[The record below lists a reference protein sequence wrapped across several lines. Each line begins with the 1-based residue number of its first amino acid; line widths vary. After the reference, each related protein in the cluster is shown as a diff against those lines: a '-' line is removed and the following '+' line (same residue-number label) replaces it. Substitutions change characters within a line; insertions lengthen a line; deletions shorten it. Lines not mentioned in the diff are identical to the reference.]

1 MLGPNHVLFP
11 RLPSAT
17 AHHAFWPPAGRRFGL
32 RRRGDPTRRWWPLG
46 VSLGGLA
53 ILSTPAVVH
62 LAWLSL
68 ETYAAPLDNR
78 PADAQAIVISTAGS
92 FPPEGRRTRAELNE
106 YSLHRSSSAAG
117 YSPGTLV
124 LVSGGKVH
132 DDTPGPSEAAVMGE
146 FLTKLG
152 VQSPDLVLEEESRT
166 TYENAL
172 KSAEWLQARGSSV
185 WSWLRM
191 PWPWLE
197 RRVVFGLRRLKCI
210 RPRATSAR
218 RIFAGRCTLF
228 SPAWIPRQFQEV
240 WHEWLGLA
248 WYGLRGRI

>member
-1 MLGPNHVLFP
+1 MYYFLVYLLQPHIMLFLAACWQTF
-11 RLPSAT
+11 RL
-17 AHHAFWPPAGRRFGL
+17 W

-46 VSLGGLA
+46 VSLAGLA

-78 PADAQAIVISTAGS
+78 PADAQAIVIFTAGS

-106 YSLHRSSSAAG
+106 YSLHRALQGAAL

-132 DDTPGPSEAAVMGE
+132 DETPGPSEAAVMGE

-172 KSAEWLQARGSSV
+172 KSAEWLQARGIK
-185 WSWLRM
+185 
-191 PWPWLE
+191 
-197 RRVVFGLRRLKCI
+197 RVVLVADAVAMARAAGCLRAQKIEVYPAPCHIRAACI
-210 RPRATSAR
+210 RWSLYSFLPSVDTAR
-218 RIFAGRCTLF
+218 DFE
-228 SPAWIPRQFQEV
+228 EV